1 MELAELKDIKGMS
14 EGSIELLAAAG
25 VEDFV
30 PLAQSD
36 SEDLFEE
43 MEQAKAHLKLDDA
56 VPDQELIKFWIKTAQ
71 EITEKKSATSVV
83 RLEEESEDTSLSI
96 LEAMP
101 VKKDYIIKH
110 EIAVVDVPVMEEFV
124 SETNLQEI
132 VQERP
137 VAVNKAPVAVR
148 EITHK
153 ELKKKVVREPIE
165 FDDERERA
173 VIKPLEGLGRL
184 DLRKSATSE
193 LNAGKKIHSRRYIRG
208 VLHPQKI
215 RVRMAALVTLMTLML
230 LPASFVVAGLVLL
243 GFSKWFLLIPGS
255 FFLFG
260 LLYLMVAKTLK
271 CRICGQTLYSQM
283 LCQRHAKAHYIPVFG
298 YIFAT
303 CLHALFF
310 HWFRC
315 IYCGTS
321 VRLKE

>member
-71 EITEKKSATSVV
+71 EITEKKSATSAV

-137 VAVNKAPVAVR
+137 VAVNKAPVA
-148 EITHK
+148 
-153 ELKKKVVREPIE
+153 
-165 FDDERERA
+165 RERT
-173 VIKPLEGLGRL
+173 VIEPLEGLGRL
-184 DLRKSATSE
+184 DLRKSATSD

-215 RVRMAALVTLMTLML
+215 RVRIASLVTLITLML

-260 LLYLMVAKTLK
+260 LLYLMIAKTLK
-271 CRICGQTLYSQM
+271 CRVCGQTLYSQM
-283 LCQRHAKAHYIPVFG
+283 LCRRHVKAHYIPVLG